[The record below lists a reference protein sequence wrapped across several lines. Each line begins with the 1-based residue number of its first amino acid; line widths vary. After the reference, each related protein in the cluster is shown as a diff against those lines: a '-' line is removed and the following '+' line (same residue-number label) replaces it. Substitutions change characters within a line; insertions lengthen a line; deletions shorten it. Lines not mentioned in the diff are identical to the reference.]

1 MNSKEQMIYHFNHKS
16 TNNPVAINCGWVVFK
31 FIKLVST
38 KVRLITLDIE
48 VYDVST
54 DFKKETYHLYRKAL
68 QIKFLGL
75 VWSNLFTYYN
85 MQLIITKTL
94 DNVSKLSRTTECD

>member
-1 MNSKEQMIYHFNHKS
+1 MTYHFNHKS

-38 KVRLITLDIE
+38 KVRLNTLDIE
-48 VYDVST
+48 VYDVTT
-54 DFKKETYHLYRKAL
+54 DFKQETYHLYHKAL

-75 VWSNLFTYYN
+75 IWSNLFTYYN
-85 MQLIITKTL
+85 MQLIFTKTL
-94 DNVSKLSRTTECD
+94 DNVSKLPRTTECD